1 MKPSLKSFQLLFCLI
16 SFMSYRDAFSQQSMA
31 NNRQYTMLAKVD
43 QLFDAGFT
51 KVAASIVKPELI
63 DKSALR
69 NYSYGEEQLLQFYK
83 LASGINKNDVTA
95 LQESIQLYQ
104 RAEKKSLSILLAFYI
119 GDYYFRNADYVQAI
133 DYLEKT
139 DALYLSNDL
148 NEKIQYEKGLSYF
161 SLKKFDNAKPYFKSI
176 VQLDQSPYKTD
187 ARYYLGFIAFSDRLY
202 DEALVQFKELQ
213 NDPYYKR
220 TIPFYLAFIY
230 NEKGNVEKAIQTGEA
245 YLKQEDALHKKE
257 TMQFL
262 ASIYFNKGDFAKSVG
277 LYEKALTMGIVL
289 EPVQRYELGVGYH
302 EIGKF
307 TNAIEQLKPLS
318 NGKDSIAGQSMFYL
332 GDSFLQVG
340 DKVNARNSFMY
351 SASLPV
357 SSEKREIATLY
368 FAKLSLELG
377 FQDQGFQK
385 LNDFITQYPN
395 SVMIKEAKEILI
407 QYYAKTN
414 NFKQAIILLE
424 NTELSS
430 ATLLKI
436 APKIYYGRSMELIN
450 DNEYE
455 LAGKYLNEISKFRS
469 SAYYAPAIFWKG
481 EIEFRQENYANA
493 IKNLTEYTKQNAS
506 PLGEASNENA
516 YYDLGYSYFELENYE
531 KALPYF
537 EKIINSNKQ
546 SNSEMYRESM
556 LRAADCYFMQ
566 KNTQKAKALYT
577 KLVDKNGYG
586 ADYAYFQLAIIEG
599 IRDPAEKIKLLK
611 DIERKFPTA
620 AFIPILTM
628 ELANTYISEEEYEKA
643 IPYLVK
649 IKTLV
654 SDDDELLPESYLK
667 LGVSYYN
674 LEKPDEAIEQFKKLL
689 SSFPASEQAA
699 EAIESA
705 KNIFIEKGR
714 VDDYQDFLSSG
725 GRSINSLQKDSLL
738 YQIVQ
743 SRFIEPDNIKSFS
756 AINDYKSQFPNG
768 LFIADVLNFEAELFQ
783 KNKKWNEAAASFDML
798 SAKGPS
804 KYQEKAYRSA
814 AKIYFFELK
823 DYQNSILAFK
833 GLYDLTNATDIKLE
847 SLKGLVRAH
856 YFMKDWTGGYSY
868 AEMLYKLNTSPDDRA
883 FSNIILG
890 YKEQLNASLSA
901 SNNYFTQVIKENVS
915 SLSAEAGFQ
924 IAYNTFQS
932 GDLDGAEKNAM
943 SAIEK
948 SGSNDYWAARS
959 YILLGD
965 IFVSQKDYFNAKAT
979 LQSVIENCRIP
990 ELKEEAVQKLKNIES
1005 LEKVNEKKL

>member
-1 MKPSLKSFQLLFCLI
+1 MFCLI
-16 SFMSYRDAFSQQSMA
+16 SIITYNDAFSQQSMA
-31 NNRQYTMLAKVD
+31 NNKQYTMLAKLD
-43 QLFDAGFT
+43 QLYDAGFT

-63 DKSALR
+63 DKSALL

-95 LQESIQLYQ
+95 LQESIQLYE

-133 DYLEKT
+133 EYLEKT
-139 DALYLSNDL
+139 DALYLSNEL

-176 VQLDQSPYKTD
+176 VQLDKSPYKTD

-213 NDPYYKR
+213 NDAYYKR

-230 NEKGNVEKAIQTGEA
+230 NEKGDVEKAIQTGEA

-257 TMQFL
+257 AMQFL
-262 ASIYFNKGDFAKSVG
+262 ASIYFNKGDFAKSVA

-289 EPVQRYELGVGYH
+289 VPVQRYELGVGYH

-385 LNDFITQYPN
+385 LNDFITLYPN

-414 NFKQAIILLE
+414 NFKQAINLLE
-424 NTELSS
+424 NVDLSS
-430 ATLLKI
+430 ASLLKI
-436 APKIYYGRSMELIN
+436 APKIYFGRSMELIN

-455 LAGKYLNEISKFRS
+455 LAEKYLDEISKFRS
-469 SAYYAPAIFWKG
+469 STYFAPAIFWKG
-481 EIEFRQENYANA
+481 EIAFRQENYANA

-506 PLGEASNENA
+506 PLGEATNENA
-516 YYDLGYSYFELENYE
+516 YYDLGYAYFELENYE
-531 KALPYF
+531 KSLPYF

-566 KNTQKAKALYT
+566 KNTQKAKSLYT
-577 KLVDKNGYG
+577 KLVDRNGYG
-586 ADYAYFQLAIIEG
+586 SDYAYFQLAIIEG

-611 DIERKFPTA
+611 DIERQFPKA

-628 ELANTYISEEEYEKA
+628 ELADTYISEEQYDKA
-643 IPYLVK
+643 IPYLEKVK
-649 IKTLV
+649 SLV
-654 SDDDELLPESYLK
+654 SADDELLPESYLK

-674 LEKPDEAIEQFKKLL
+674 LEKPDAAIEEFKKLL
-689 SSFPASEQAA
+689 TSFPASEQAA

-725 GRSINSLQKDSLL
+725 GRSINSLEKDSLL

-743 SRFIEPDNIKSFS
+743 SRFIEPDNIKSFT

-783 KNKKWNEAAASFDML
+783 KNKKWKEAAASFDML

-804 KYQEKAYRSA
+804 KYQEKAFRAA

-823 DYQNSILAFK
+823 DYSSAIIDFKELLA
-833 GLYDLTNATDIKLE
+833 LTNATDLKLE

-856 YFMKDWTGGYSY
+856 YFLKDWSGGFTY
-868 AEMLYKLNTSPDDRA
+868 AEMLNMLNTSPDDRA
-883 FSNIILG
+883 FSKIILG
-890 YKEQLNASLSA
+890 YKEQLSGSLPA
-901 SNNYFTQVIKENVS
+901 SNTYFTQVIKENVS

-932 GDLDGAEKNAM
+932 GDLEGAEKNAM

-948 SGSNDYWAARS
+948 SGSNDFWAARS

-965 IFVSQKDYFNAKAT
+965 IFLNQKDYFNAKAT

-990 ELKEEAVQKLKNIES
+990 ELKEEAVQKLKKIES
-1005 LEKVNEKKL
+1005 LEKVNEQKL